1 MNPTK
6 NKINLQAVTVIIMA
20 LSLSLLVAVEAS
32 SKSPRPDRHGS
43 GTFPNRLLEE
53 VGVNETVRHEIS
65 NISDKSEPHARE
77 LHEQIHEARQVLRD
91 LLEQDSPDQEL
102 VMQKVDEIGALEI
115 QADKYRLET
124 MLSIRALL
132 TPEQRTALE
141 NLREN
146 HQGKRYG
153 HKMRKLKRACSDT
166 LTEVCSENLGDRDQ
180 IQCLHA
186 QHAGISSSCKMA
198 LQKLHRPE
206 HPRLGHE
213 PKTPAA
219 SSTNES

>member
-1 MNPTK
+1 MNSTK
-6 NKINLQAVTVIIMA
+6 KKIDLQAVTVILLA
-20 LSLSLLVAVEAS
+20 LSLSLLVTVEAS
-32 SKSPRPDRHGS
+32 SRSPRPERHGP

-65 NISDKSEPHARE
+65 SISDKSEPRARD
-77 LHEQIHEARQVLRD
+77 LHEQIHEARKTLRN
-91 LLEQDSPDQEL
+91 LLEQDSPDQAL

-115 QADKYRLET
+115 QADKHRLET

-141 NLREN
+141 TLREN

-153 HKMRKLKRACSDT
+153 HKMRKLKKACRDT
-166 LTEVCSENLGDRDQ
+166 LTETCSETLGDRDQ
-180 IQCLHA
+180 IRCLHD
-186 QHAGISSSCKMA
+186 QHADISDSCKMA

-206 HPRLGHE
+206 HPRLGNE